1 MTLFEGNLGIWGV
14 WILVVL
20 NSNRRAA
27 PTKKG
32 SSAGAFLFYRSL
44 HWSSFNATVRPDMT
58 KITCARSPQNRG
70 FFLDSNVIKK
80 FPRFKSLAKQ
90 SKKLVVFI
98 VCSILNCSTL
108 CNLRIPLSGFKTQ
121 KNIILKSD
129 LIFGVKIQTRND

>member
-1 MTLFEGNLGIWGV
+1 MTLFEGNLGISKV

-58 KITCARSPQNRG
+58 KITCARSSPLKIG
-70 FFLDSNVIKK
+70 DSFKKFFQDSNL
-80 FPRFKSLAKQ
+80 SQ
-90 SKKLVVFI
+90 SKKTSCIHCV
-98 VCSILNCSTL
+98 LNSKL
-108 CNLRIPLSGFKTQ
+108 FHSL
-121 KNIILKSD
+121 
-129 LIFGVKIQTRND
+129 

>member
-1 MTLFEGNLGIWGV
+1 MTLFEGNLGISEV

-58 KITCARSPQNRG
+58 KITCARSSPLKIGDSFKKIFQ
-70 FFLDSNVIKK
+70 DSNL
-80 FPRFKSLAKQ
+80 SQ
-90 SKKLVVFI
+90 SKA
-98 VCSILNCSTL
+98 
-108 CNLRIPLSGFKTQ
+108 
-121 KNIILKSD
+121 KN
-129 LIFGVKIQTRND
+129 

>member
-1 MTLFEGNLGIWGV
+1 MTVFEGNLGISEI

-58 KITCARSPQNRG
+58 KITCARSTQNRG
-70 FFLDSNVIKK
+70 FFLDSNVIKN
-80 FPRFKSLAKQ
+80 FQDSNLSQ
-90 SKKLVVFI
+90 SKAKKLVVFI

-108 CNLRIPLSGFKTQ
+108 CNLRIPLSGFKTH
-121 KNIILKSD
+121 KNIILKKV
-129 LIFGVKIQTRND
+129 I

>member
-1 MTLFEGNLGIWGV
+1 MTVFEGNLGIFGV
-14 WILVVL
+14 WILVAL

-58 KITCARSPQNRG
+58 KITCARSSPLKIGILFG
-70 FFLDSNVIKK
+70 FKRHKK

-108 CNLRIPLSGFKTQ
+108 CNLRIPLSGFETH
-121 KNIILKSD
+121 KNI
-129 LIFGVKIQTRND
+129 N